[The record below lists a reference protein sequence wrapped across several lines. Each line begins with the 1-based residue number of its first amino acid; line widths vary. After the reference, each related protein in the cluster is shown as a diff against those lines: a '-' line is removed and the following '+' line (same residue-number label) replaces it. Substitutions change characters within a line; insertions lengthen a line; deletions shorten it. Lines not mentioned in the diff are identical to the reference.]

1 MVLLI
6 NNSYDSNSDHH
17 FLNCYF
23 LKKKFVWLN
32 FFSQFLLLIFN
43 FIKIKLYNFSRLGAS
58 SLITQVTNL
67 IKLTYF
73 LKDILFIFNQII
85 SII

>member
-6 NNSYDSNSDHH
+6 NNSCDSNSDHH

-23 LKKKFVWLN
+23 KKKIVWLN
-32 FFSQFLLLIFN
+32 FFFQFLLLIFN

-73 LKDILFIFNQII
+73 LKDILFIFNRII

>member
-23 LKKKFVWLN
+23 LKKN
-32 FFSQFLLLIFN
+32 
-43 FIKIKLYNFSRLGAS
+43 LY
-58 SLITQVTNL
+58 
-67 IKLTYF
+67 
-73 LKDILFIFNQII
+73 D
-85 SII
+85 